1 MTVENLR
8 RRKSVRSPESD
19 QVQGQLEGVE
29 LLISN
34 STIVPDE
41 TGGSAP
47 PDGHSSDESWID
59 WTPPPEKIG
68 LQSKPAPPSP
78 PTIVWRKLMLE
89 Q

>member
-1 MTVENLR
+1 MTVENLKT
-8 RRKSVRSPESD
+8 RKSVLTHESA
-19 QVQGQLEGVE
+19 QVQGQSEGAE

-41 TGGSAP
+41 TRGSNP
-47 PDGHSSDESWID
+47 PEGHSSDESWID